1 MQGVCG
7 QLKRRMK
14 WFIFSIFLLIAVPT
28 LGTFAF
34 LATEPTVD
42 TVWEAFYFTI
52 ETMFTVGFGD
62 INPTTQAS
70 QAVAILIIIGGVTA
84 AITTLQSIFNLFL
97 TQDVRKELGLPDRRT
112 KMKGHII
119 ICGYGNVGQLIYKQ
133 LKSDNEAFIII
144 ENDPNKV
151 ADLVDKDIPVI
162 SGDAA
167 SEDVLMR
174 ANIKDAKTIIITL
187 KDSTNIVVTVQA
199 KTLNPHIYVVSEV
212 EDLRNITV
220 LKKVGADEV
229 VHCHEMGA
237 RVMAAKARRTVV
249 DPVCGAEVSPMIAK
263 FTFDYQGEK
272 YYFDSKECLEAFEKS
287 PDRFVQMKRMME
299 PVCSIE
305 TIKTD

>member
-28 LGTFAF
+28 FGTFAF

-70 QAVAILIIIGGVTA
+70 QAVVILIIIGGVTA
-84 AITTLQSIFNLFL
+84 GITTLQSIFNLFL

-144 ENDPNKV
+144 ENDPTKV

-299 PVCSIE
+299 PVCTTE